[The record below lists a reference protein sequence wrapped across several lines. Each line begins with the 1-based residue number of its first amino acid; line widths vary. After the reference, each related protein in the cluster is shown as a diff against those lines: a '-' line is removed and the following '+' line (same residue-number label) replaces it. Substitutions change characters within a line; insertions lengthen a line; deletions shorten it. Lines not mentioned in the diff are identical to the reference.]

1 MRQLVWPSGL
11 LPFSILC
18 ITAAA
23 HSKLPCNLIKATCL
37 TYLQNGNM
45 LIAVFIFSK
54 LVRSFF
60 PRGHLSLSYRRA
72 IRSFSLSPIKKWQ
85 KKKKEMTGSQWASVQ
100 NIRTLKL
107 KQLNAIRSLLF
118 YFRQLCFSCHEML
131 SFVEKTGLTDSC
143 HGQRQNFWTSATKQT
158 RRYKPAKSFSRR
170 WKKVIAACL
179 FIFHS

>member
-1 MRQLVWPSGL
+1 MANLRQLVWPSGL

-23 HSKLPCNLIKATCL
+23 YSKLPCNLIKATCL

-72 IRSFSLSPIKKWQ
+72 IRSFSLSPIAHCDRVTVSKRAKYQDPETKAAKCDSVIIILFLTAVLFLSRNVVFCGKNWFDWQ
-85 KKKKEMTGSQWASVQ
+85 LPRAKAEF
-100 NIRTLKL
+100 
-107 KQLNAIRSLLF
+107 LN
-118 YFRQLCFSCHEML
+118 FSN
-131 SFVEKTGLTDSC
+131 KTN
-143 HGQRQNFWTSATKQT
+143 Q
-158 RRYKPAKSFSRR
+158 
-170 WKKVIAACL
+170 KV
-179 FIFHS
+179 